1 MNTAM
6 ETILN
11 RRSVRS
17 YTEEKVCREKVE
29 QIVNAGLHAPTA
41 MNRQTFQITVV
52 ENPAVLAKLAAAVK
66 AAMGIENEYNFY
78 GAKTLFV
85 MSDVKGKELGQMDC
99 ACVAENILL
108 AAYDLELGACWIN
121 QLRNTSDD
129 PAVRAALTEAG
140 VPADHQTWMGIALG
154 YPTAWPEAKE
164 RVAKVV
170 YCE

>member
-1 MNTAM
+1 MNTM

-29 QIVNAGLHAPTA
+29 QLVNAGLHAPTA

-52 ENPAVLAKLAAAVK
+52 EKPELLAKLADAVK
-66 AAMGIENEYNFY
+66 AAMNIQNVYNFY
-78 GAKTLFV
+78 GAKTLFLL
-85 MSDVKGKELGQMDC
+85 SDSADKELGQMDC

-121 QLRNTSDD
+121 QFRNTSDD
-129 PAVRAALTEAG
+129 PTVRALLTEVG
-140 VPADHQTWMGIALG
+140 VPAAHRVWLGIALG
-154 YPTAWPEAKE
+154 NPTEWPEAKE